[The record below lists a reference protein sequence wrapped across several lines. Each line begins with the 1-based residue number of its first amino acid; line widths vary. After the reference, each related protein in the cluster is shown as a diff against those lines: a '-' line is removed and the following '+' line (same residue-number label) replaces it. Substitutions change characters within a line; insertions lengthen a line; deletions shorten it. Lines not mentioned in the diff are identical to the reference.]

1 MPIFGG
7 RQAGRLA
14 VDSCQWIRSGTLPL
28 PSVAGHAKLVP
39 NAMIHDPYI
48 VPPLP
53 SDWPYE
59 PGLPLRPLGC
69 RVNLELPSFG
79 GGWRV
84 CTPGG
89 IVPTGEPTTLPGAFG
104 RGGVLRLGDMVLR
117 PYRRG
122 GFLRHFNERTYRTHL
137 RFAAEH
143 AVHRGLWEAGFPTV
157 EPLGYAWRPS
167 GIGVEG
173 LLITRMT
180 AGESWPRRWDLSAA
194 RMPDIHRAISSLCKW
209 GLWSPDLNA
218 TNVLLPSE
226 DGALFLDWDRARFV
240 PPDVDLWP
248 RYRARLERSLRKL
261 GAPAEALN
269 AIGSASRP

>member
-1 MPIFGG
+1 MQS
-7 RQAGRLA
+7 R
-14 VDSCQWIRSGTLPL
+14 VDSCPRVRSSSLPL
-28 PSVAGHAKLVP
+28 RSARPHGKLESTD
-39 NAMIHDPYI
+39 MIHDPYI

-53 SDWPYE
+53 DGWPYE
-59 PGLPLRPLGC
+59 PGQPLRPLGC
-69 RVNLELPSFG
+69 RLNLELPGFG
-79 GGWRV
+79 PGWRV

-89 IVPTGEPTTLPGAFG
+89 VAPAGEPVPLSGAFG
-104 RGGVLRLGDMVLR
+104 RGGILRVGDMVLR

-157 EPLGYAWRPS
+157 EPLGYAWRPC

-173 LLITRMT
+173 ILITRM
-180 AGESWPRRWDLSAA
+180 AEGESWPHRWDLSAERA
-194 RMPDIHRAISSLCKW
+194 EDIRSAIDSLCAW

-218 TNVLLPSE
+218 TNVLFPTKGGVLM
-226 DGALFLDWDRARFV
+226 LDWDRARFE
-240 PPDVDLWP
+240 PTGTDLAP

-261 GAPAEALN
+261 AAPAEAL
-269 AIGSASRP
+269 AVIGSAWRP

>member
-1 MPIFGG
+1 
-7 RQAGRLA
+7 
-14 VDSCQWIRSGTLPL
+14 
-28 PSVAGHAKLVP
+28 
-39 NAMIHDPYI
+39 MIHDPYI

-53 SDWPYE
+53 PSWPYG
-59 PGLPLRPLGC
+59 PGVPLRPLGC
-69 RVNLELPSFG
+69 RLNLELPGLG

-89 IVPTGEPTTLPGAFG
+89 IVPMGEPVPLSGAYG
-104 RGGVLRLGDMVLR
+104 RGGVLRVGDMVLR

-143 AVHRGLWEAGFPTV
+143 AVHRGLWDAGFPTV
-157 EPLGYAWRPS
+157 EPLGYAWRPC

-173 LLITRMT
+173 VLITRL
-180 AGESWPRRWDLSAA
+180 AEGEAWPARWDLSDEQAA
-194 RMPDIHRAISSLCKW
+194 AIRSAISSLCEW

-218 TNVLLPSE
+218 TNVMLPPQG
-226 DGALFLDWDRARFV
+226 GALFLDWDRARFE
-240 PPDVDLWP
+240 PAEAELWP

-261 GAPAEALN
+261 GAPEA
-269 AIGSASRP
+269 AYAVMGAAQHP